1 MVNAGQSATSWIF
14 QGVIAVNDC
23 LEHED
28 QNSSESLWWS
38 VNKIK
43 EQDLETLEKVVGKS
57 AAKKVYEY
65 FNPTLE

>member
-43 EQDLETLEKVVGKS
+43 EEVKCMEVHLEEVVGFK
-57 AAKKVYEY
+57 
-65 FNPTLE
+65 N